1 MKELLEEDYPAWQ
14 DSFLAFPEHGI
25 RINEL
30 KTDPESFREL
40 WSAVNDVSL
49 QGALSDPVEWIHNG
63 FHIRD
68 TAVFSCHPFYQAG
81 LYYIQEPSAMTPAE
95 VLPIENGDYVLD
107 LCAAP
112 GGKATELLA
121 KLRGTG
127 LLYAND
133 ISVSRAQAL
142 RKNIEMAGATNAYIT
157 AESPEKLAASFPCFF
172 DKILVDG
179 PCSGEGMFRRKP
191 DMVRDWEEKGPYYY
205 APLQYKILEAAVR
218 MLRPGGMMVY
228 STCTFS
234 EIENEGN
241 VGKLLKEHPD
251 LEIRNVPEYPGFL
264 KSRISGLEGCVR
276 VMPHRMRGEGQFV
289 CLIHKKV
296 EAEMPE
302 KERRK
307 QVMPKLHAV
316 EDRLYLLPPG
326 HMPRAGIRYLMS
338 GLHIGTFK
346 SGILSPSQALAQA
359 IRKEDWARTLNLK
372 STDDRLLRYL
382 KGESIPY
389 RDEEIVISDK
399 SPAEI
404 FGVPTTL
411 EKGKK
416 GKNRDQK
423 KNGKRFDKSRAPHD
437 TTGFENK
444 LYAGDILILAD
455 GFPVG
460 FGSDNRGILKNKR
473 NPGWRS
479 Q

>member
-30 KTDPESFREL
+30 KTDPNSFRTL
-40 WSAVNDVSL
+40 WSGVGDKALDE
-49 QGALSDPVEWIHNG
+49 ALSDPVEWVHNG
-63 FHIRD
+63 FHIQD
-68 TAVFSCHPFYQAG
+68 TSIFSGHPFYHAG

-95 VLPIENGDYVLD
+95 VLPIEKGDFVLD

-142 RKNIEMAGATNAYIT
+142 RKNIEMAGAINAYIT
-157 AESPEKLAASFPCFF
+157 AESPEKLAASFPIFF

-191 DMVRDWEEKGPYYY
+191 DMIRDWEEKGPAYY
-205 APLQYKILEAAVR
+205 APLQYEILESAVR

-241 VGKLLKEHPD
+241 VSKLLKEHPD
-251 LEIRNVPEYPGFL
+251 LEVRSVPEYPGFL
-264 KSRISGLEGCVR
+264 KSRVSGLKECVR

-289 CLIHKKV
+289 CLIYKNGDAAGS
-296 EAEMPE
+296 ESQRM
-302 KERRK
+302 K
-307 QVMPKLHAV
+307 QTEPKLYTV
-316 EDRLYLLPPG
+316 EDRLYLLPQG
-326 HMPRAGIRYLMS
+326 HMPRAGIRYLMT

-346 SGILSPSQALAQA
+346 SGFLSPSQAFAQA
-359 IRKEDWARTLNLK
+359 VRREDWPRTLNLK
-372 STDDRLLRYL
+372 STDERLLRYL
-382 KGESIPY
+382 RGESISY
-389 RDEEIVISDK
+389 NDDEIMISEEP
-399 SPAEI
+399 PAEL
-404 FGVPTTL
+404 FGISITSD
-411 EKGKK
+411 KGKK
-416 GKNRDQK
+416 GKSRSRK
-423 KNGKRFDKSRAPHD
+423 KTEKRPGKSLAALDSAGLKN
-437 TTGFENK
+437 E

-460 FGSDNRGILKNKR
+460 FGSGNRGIMKNKR